1 MDGKIVIGM
10 PVYNEEAALPK
21 LFVRLK
27 QLRRQLGES
36 LHLCF
41 VNDGST
47 DGTGPLLGEFV
58 RTFPNATLLVH
69 PENRGLGEAMQTML
83 AHTARHFCGTDIL
96 ITLDADNTHS
106 PELVPAMVRK
116 LRDERLE
123 LVVASRFAPGGIERG
138 VPLLRKLYSRGARL
152 FFKLLFPIPGVN
164 DYSSGFRAYTVQIIQ
179 KASQHYGGNIVTSK
193 GFACTAE
200 IIARLG
206 QIGVKAGELPLRLD
220 YDLKE
225 GRSKMN
231 VARTIVG
238 YFRLIRAV
246 KYSSARTGPDVSAWI
261 ERNGE
266 GGA

>member
-1 MDGKIVIGM
+1 MDCKLIIGM

-21 LFVRLK
+21 LFVRLE
-27 QLRRQLGES
+27 QLRRQFGEA
-36 LHLCF
+36 LYLCF

-47 DGTGPLLGEFV
+47 DGTDALLRDYV
-58 RTFPNATLLVH
+58 RKHPNAAVLVH
-69 PENRGLGEAMQTML
+69 PDNRGLGEAMRTML
-83 AHTARHFCGTDIL
+83 SHTVRHFGEDDIL

-106 PELVPAMVRK
+106 PELIPAMARK
-116 LRDERLE
+116 LRDEQLD
-123 LVVASRFAPGGIERG
+123 LVIASRFAPGGVERG
-138 VPLLRKLYSRGARL
+138 VPLLRRLYSRGARL

-164 DYSSGFRAYTVQIIQ
+164 DYSSGFRAYSVRILQ
-179 KASQHYGGNIVTSK
+179 KAFQRYGDNVVTSK

-206 QIGVKAGELPLRLD
+206 KIGVKAGEVPLRLD

-231 VARTIVG
+231 VSRTIGG
-238 YFRLIRAV
+238 YFRLIRAIN
-246 KYSSARTGPDVSAWI
+246 YPSARTEPDLPALI